1 MEQLR
6 TLMWV
11 LLFTTVCSNS
21 VSSAPPRRPDHLKA
35 SRWDGEL
42 TVVWD
47 PVVWDPPS
55 DVTPPA
61 QYSVEMSKFKGTW
74 QAVSNCTLIQTP
86 FCDLTWLIDDFMARY
101 RVRVQTVTANAVS
114 EWAVLRKLLP
124 NDSNL
129 RPPSFT
135 LRASSRSL
143 DVTVEDKPLL
153 RKISGFG
160 MTYTV
165 FLEEGGRPNET
176 RVAYLND
183 DTERPEGRS
192 HTFRALYWGRDYCV
206 RLQVAGNTGLQ
217 CSDVSAPQCVRL
229 PVPEWYYY
237 AVAPLSVLAVLAV
250 LAVIMAALCSFLRHP
265 EKTPL
270 ALEPPKKSWSPL
282 RVGEGPMEVVTDQGW
297 LLCMPKT
304 PLEGWGGPGPRSL
317 EAFRPETDWKSERR
331 TSMDS
336 GVSVSSNAATKTGG
350 SDAVRQEDS
359 GCASSGG
366 SRAAGE
372 EPPPVWRIHA
382 RPEEETGAPAASG
395 PGPQRRGSGSSE
407 GPGGGS
413 GQSGPAV
420 DPYRHRAGPGP
431 RGGGPRGGGPALK
444 EGCVAPVRAAPTGYQ
459 RGQTPALP
467 PGGYQP
473 AFHTNYRR
481 KTHILME
488 TLVSVEDSDW
498 PSERTRTALDEASPT
513 LFLPLTFLP
522 SVRGGL
528 APISLGDVELWGE

>member
-21 VSSAPPRRPDHLKA
+21 VSSACPRRPDHLKA
-35 SRWDGEL
+35 SQWDGEQ

-47 PVVWDPPS
+47 PS
-55 DVTPPA
+55 DVTPLA
-61 QYSVEMSKFKGTW
+61 QYSVQMSKFKEQW
-74 QAVSNCTLIQTP
+74 QDVSNCTLIQTP
-86 FCDLTWLIDDFMARY
+86 LCELTWLIDDFMAPY
-101 RVRVQTVTANAVS
+101 RVRVQTVTVNGTS

-135 LRASSRSL
+135 LRASSHSL
-143 DVTVEDKPLL
+143 NVTVEDKPLL
-153 RKISGFG
+153 RKISLFG

-165 FLEEGGRPNET
+165 FLEERGRPNET
-176 RVAYLND
+176 SVAYLND
-183 DTERPEGRS
+183 DTEGPEGRS

-217 CSDVSAPQCVRL
+217 RSDVSAPQCVRL

-237 AVAPLSVLAVLAV
+237 AVPSLSVLAVLAV

-270 ALEPPKKSWSPL
+270 ALEPPEKSWSPL
-282 RVGEGPMEVVTDQGW
+282 RVGEGPLEVVTDKGW

-336 GVSVSSNAATKTGG
+336 GVSVSSNGATKTGG
-350 SDAVRQEDS
+350 SAAVRQEDS
-359 GCASSGG
+359 GWVSSGG
-366 SRAAGE
+366 SRGAGA
-372 EPPPVWRIHA
+372 PPPRVWRIHVG
-382 RPEEETGAPAASG
+382 PEGETGAPAVSR

-407 GPGGGS
+407 GPHGGS
-413 GQSGPAV
+413 GQSGPAAAP
-420 DPYRHRAGPGP
+420 DRHQ
-431 RGGGPRGGGPALK
+431 ALK
-444 EGCVAPVRAAPTGYQ
+444 EGHAAPDQAAAPTGYQ
-459 RGQTPALP
+459 RGQTPAQP
-467 PGGYQP
+467 PGYQP

-481 KTHILME
+481 KTHIMME

-522 SVRGGL
+522 SGRGGL